1 MDNKEKFKKIR
12 MEDVYK
18 AIVENGFY
26 TTPTEKH
33 YDENFIGPELIVV
46 TDDPDFKVKH
56 PELSEM
62 IIVSSAQFKPM
73 ADIYNES
80 MWNDQRE
87 IRRYERWHNTEGYY
101 EDSTEDENG
110 NCRSLKI
117 KDLPLNPVQDEVEK
131 RETKKMIA
139 AAIKI
144 LNEKQYL
151 RVYSYYFKGMTYRQ
165 IAEIECVS
173 DMAIRVSIN
182 GALKKMKS
190 FLEKHPSQS
199 ASPSP
204 YRVEGCE

>member
-62 IIVSSAQFKPM
+62 IIVSSEQFKPM

-101 EDSTEDENG
+101 EDASEDENG

-117 KDLPLNPVQDEVEK
+117 KDMPMNPVQDEVEK
-131 RETKKMIA
+131 RETTALVREALLTLTETQLRRTKMHFYDGLTEREIGT
-139 AAIKI
+139 I
-144 LNEKQYL
+144 EGVSYKQV
-151 RVYSYYFKGMTYRQ
+151 RKS
-165 IAEIECVS
+165 IEQS
-173 DMAIRVSIN
+173 K
-182 GALKKMKS
+182 KKMKS
-190 FLEKHPSQS
+190 FFENRGLKTSLPVPIE
-199 ASPSP
+199 
-204 YRVEGCE
+204 

>member
-26 TTPTEKH
+26 TTPIEKH

-46 TDDPDFKVKH
+46 TDDPEFKTKH

-87 IRRYERWHNTEGYY
+87 FRRYERWHNTEGYY

-131 RETKKMIA
+131 RETTALVREALLTLTETQLRRTKMHFYDGFTEREIGT
-139 AAIKI
+139 I
-144 LNEKQYL
+144 EGVSYKQV
-151 RVYSYYFKGMTYRQ
+151 RKS
-165 IAEIECVS
+165 IEQS
-173 DMAIRVSIN
+173 K
-182 GALKKMKS
+182 KKMKS
-190 FLEKHPSQS
+190 FFENRGLKTSLPVPIE
-199 ASPSP
+199 
-204 YRVEGCE
+204 

>member
-62 IIVSSAQFKPM
+62 IIVSSVQFKPM

-131 RETKKMIA
+131 RETTALVREALLTLTETQLRRTKMHFYDGLTEREIGT
-139 AAIKI
+139 I
-144 LNEKQYL
+144 EGVSYKQV
-151 RVYSYYFKGMTYRQ
+151 RKS
-165 IAEIECVS
+165 IEQS
-173 DMAIRVSIN
+173 K
-182 GALKKMKS
+182 KKMKS
-190 FLEKHPSQS
+190 FFENRGLKTSFPVPIE
-199 ASPSP
+199 
-204 YRVEGCE
+204 

>member
-46 TDDPDFKVKH
+46 TDDPEFKTKH

-87 IRRYERWHNTEGYY
+87 IRRYERWHNTEGYF

-110 NCRSLKI
+110 NCCSLKI

-131 RETKKMIA
+131 RETTALVREALLTLTETQLRRTKMHFYDGLTEREIGT
-139 AAIKI
+139 I
-144 LNEKQYL
+144 EGVSYKQV
-151 RVYSYYFKGMTYRQ
+151 RKS
-165 IAEIECVS
+165 IEQS
-173 DMAIRVSIN
+173 K
-182 GALKKMKS
+182 KKMKK
-190 FLEKHPSQS
+190 FF
-199 ASPSP
+199 
-204 YRVEGCE
+204 

>member
-46 TDDPDFKVKH
+46 TDDPEFKTKH

-62 IIVSSAQFKPM
+62 IIVSSVQFKPM

-131 RETKKMIA
+131 RETTALVKEALLTLTETQLRRTKMHFYDGLTEREIGT
-139 AAIKI
+139 I
-144 LNEKQYL
+144 EGVSYKQV
-151 RVYSYYFKGMTYRQ
+151 RKS
-165 IAEIECVS
+165 IE
-173 DMAIRVSIN
+173 
-182 GALKKMKS
+182 
-190 FLEKHPSQS
+190 QS
-199 ASPSP
+199 K
-204 YRVEGCE
+204 RK

>member
-62 IIVSSAQFKPM
+62 IIVSSVQFKPM

-101 EDSTEDENG
+101 EDASEDENG

-117 KDLPLNPVQDEVEK
+117 KDMPMNPVQDEVEK
-131 RETKKMIA
+131 RLDYEGLHK
-139 AAIKI
+139 AIKL
-144 LNEKQYL
+144 LNEVQRK
-151 RVYSYYFKGMTYRQ
+151 RVMMYYFEGKSQ
-165 IAEIECVS
+165 QEIADIQGV
-173 DMAIRVSIN
+173 RLYTVQKSIK
-182 GALKKMKS
+182 AAEKFLKKILKTGG
-190 FLEKHPSQS
+190 ES

-204 YRVEGCE
+204 YRVEGCG

>member
-18 AIVENGFY
+18 AIEENGFY

-46 TDDPDFKVKH
+46 TDDPDFKTKH
-56 PELSEM
+56 PELAEM
-62 IIVSSAQFKPM
+62 IIVSSTQFKPM

-101 EDSTEDENG
+101 EDVSEDENG

-117 KDLPLNPVQDEVEK
+117 KNLPMNPVQDEVEQ
-131 RETKKMIA
+131 RELLERLSCLRKKQRRRVILHCIHGFTYEEIA
-139 AAIKI
+139 AI
-144 LNEKQYL
+144 EK
-151 RVYSYYFKGMTYRQ
+151 VDK
-165 IAEIECVS
+165 
-173 DMAIRVSIN
+173 MAIFRSVES
-182 GALKKMKS
+182 ALKKIEKI
-190 FLEKHPSQS
+190 LE
-199 ASPSP
+199 
-204 YRVEGCE
+204 

>member
-62 IIVSSAQFKPM
+62 IIVSSVQFKPM

-101 EDSTEDENG
+101 EDASEDENG

-131 RETKKMIA
+131 REITALVREAFLTLTETQLRRTKMHFYDGLTEREIG
-139 AAIKI
+139 AIEGVSYKQVRKSIEQSKKKI
-144 LNEKQYL
+144 
-151 RVYSYYFKGMTYRQ
+151 RT
-165 IAEIECVS
+165 
-173 DMAIRVSIN
+173 
-182 GALKKMKS
+182 
-190 FLEKHPSQS
+190 FLENRGLKTSLPV
-199 ASPSP
+199 PI
-204 YRVEGCE
+204 E